1 MSKDLGFTGMVTLEH
16 ILLLRRSLPGK
27 EADGLRVL
35 LRMGTYWACVGKGP
49 GGWGEADR
57 TVWLVEEP

>member
-1 MSKDLGFTGMVTLEH
+1 VSKDLGFTGMVTLEH
-16 ILLLRRSLPGK
+16 ILLLRRSLP
-27 EADGLRVL
+27 DGQRTL
-35 LRMGTYWACVGKGP
+35 LRMGTHWACVGKGP